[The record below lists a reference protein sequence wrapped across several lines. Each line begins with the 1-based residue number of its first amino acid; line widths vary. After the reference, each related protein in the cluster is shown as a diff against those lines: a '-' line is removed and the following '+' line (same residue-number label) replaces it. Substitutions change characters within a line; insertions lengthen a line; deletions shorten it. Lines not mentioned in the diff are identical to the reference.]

1 MTIERSLKNGD
12 DISLLWFYSPPL
24 KVTPAQSKKKSVNTQ
39 VSLEGKKA
47 SLFCLPLPPLLPE
60 KLLRILISREGRQ
73 WYEEE
78 GTEAEMVEV
87 SQDNNA
93 ERSLEDQK
101 DDRRIKGGIR
111 EQAKGS
117 HIVGSL
123 ESQSGE
129 TIASI
134 TRPCLDYLNYS
145 K

>member
-1 MTIERSLKNGD
+1 
-12 DISLLWFYSPPL
+12 
-24 KVTPAQSKKKSVNTQ
+24 
-39 VSLEGKKA
+39 
-47 SLFCLPLPPLLPE
+47 
-60 KLLRILISREGRQ
+60 
-73 WYEEE
+73 
-78 GTEAEMVEV
+78 MVEV